1 MLPFLNKG
9 FGINWSDSLHTD
21 TTSENPGMSTCTFCG
36 GSGIQRVSSQ
46 RFRTCQACLGTG
58 RITTTIKPAPLSKLT
73 TADLSISRLDKVPQ
87 NAS

>member
-1 MLPFLNKG
+1 
-9 FGINWSDSLHTD
+9 
-21 TTSENPGMSTCTFCG
+21 MSTCTICG

-58 RITTTIKPAPLSKLT
+58 RITAAIEPAPLSNLSNV
-73 TADLSISRLDKVPQ
+73 DLSISRLDKVPQ